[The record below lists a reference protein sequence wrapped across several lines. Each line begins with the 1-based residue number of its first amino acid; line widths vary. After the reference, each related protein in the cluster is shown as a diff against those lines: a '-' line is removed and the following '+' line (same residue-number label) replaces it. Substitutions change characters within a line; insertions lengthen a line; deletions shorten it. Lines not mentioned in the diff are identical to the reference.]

1 MYSTLVRGIEALE
14 ILAKAG
20 EPLGLAEIARR
31 LKTSKSGTHGL
42 LAALVRCG
50 YANRG
55 AGGIYSIGLK
65 AWEIG
70 RLVPTDRLVQVAA
83 PGALAAAARADV
95 DAVLTGEVAADEA
108 TLLRLVAATVQGERQ
123 PVANAG
129 GFVDFQLSRG
139 LLGVST

>member
-1 MYSTLVRGIEALE
+1 M
-14 ILAKAG
+14 
-20 EPLGLAEIARR
+20 
-31 LKTSKSGTHGL
+31 
-42 LAALVRCG
+42 
-50 YANRG
+50 
-55 AGGIYSIGLK
+55 
-65 AWEIG
+65 
-70 RLVPTDRLVQVAA
+70 
-83 PGALAAAARADV
+83 AAAARADV